1 MSGELPLSSEDV
13 AEIVAIL
20 DRTPYDRIDIR
31 SERFSLA
38 VFRSGEG
45 WVQAW
50 EWPQGGADAAA
61 VEVAVVDATGVAATA
76 GAAPESPA
84 TAQPDA
90 TTEGIQTVQAL
101 LPGTFYRSP
110 QPGAPPF
117 IELGSTVA
125 PDSVIGIIET
135 MKLMTPVYAGV
146 DGVVIAILV
155 ENASVVDAQAPL
167 VQVKSAAA

>member
-50 EWPQGGADAAA
+50 EWPQGADA
-61 VEVAVVDATGVAATA
+61 AVVDATGVAATA
-76 GAAPESPA
+76 VAAPEPSA
-84 TAQPDA
+84 TTQPDA
-90 TTEGIQTVQAL
+90 TAEGAETIRAL

-117 IELGSTVA
+117 IELGSAVTR
-125 PDSVIGIIET
+125 DSVVGIIET

-146 DGVVIAILV
+146 NGIVIAILV

-167 VQVKSAAA
+167 VRINSAAA